1 MKKDA
6 KFITKIVKEVK
17 KNDKDGKK
25 RLSLSANNSDNYA
38 QAPKRK
44 YKKRPPFDVS
54 KMGRPKEFPDDH
66 PCWAVILERV
76 TSGMSLSTAIKSDG
90 MPVWSTVQLRIAN
103 DEAFRSKY
111 DDAIQTRADLLA
123 EQILDLADETMPEWL
138 EGSGASAW
146 VQQKRLQVDARKW
159 VASKLK
165 PRTYGDRLDVSVSDN
180 RISVLGALEQAQ
192 QRVALG
198 MSKEANVLD
207 VEVKK
212 VKETVEVGTPLAERM
227 DARFSE

>member
-6 KFITKIVKEVK
+6 KFITKIVNKVNKAGEG
-17 KNDKDGKK
+17 DKA
-25 RLSLSANNSDNYA
+25 LSANNSAEYA
-38 QAPKRK
+38 HAPKKK
-44 YKKRPPFDVS
+44 YKKRQPFVPAQ
-54 KMGRPKEFPDDH
+54 MGRPKEFPNDSPVWQH
-66 PCWAVILERV
+66 MLNEV
-76 TSGMSLSTAIKSDG
+76 TNGRALSSVLREPG
-90 MPVWSTVQLRIAN
+90 MPVWSTVQLRIST
-103 DEAFRSKY
+103 DDWFRDSY
-111 DDAIQTRADLLA
+111 DKAVQARADRLA
-123 EQILDLADETMPEWL
+123 EEILELADADMPQWL
-138 EGSGASAW
+138 EGPGASAW

-165 PRTYGDRLDVSVSDN
+165 PRTYGERLDVSVSDN

-212 VKETVEVGTPLAERM
+212 VKETVEVGTTVAERM

>member
-1 MKKDA
+1 
-6 KFITKIVKEVK
+6 
-17 KNDKDGKK
+17 
-25 RLSLSANNSDNYA
+25 
-38 QAPKRK
+38 
-44 YKKRPPFDVS
+44 
-54 KMGRPKEFPDDH
+54 
-66 PCWAVILERV
+66 
-76 TSGMSLSTAIKSDG
+76 

-111 DDAIQTRADLLA
+111 DDAIQARADLLA

-207 VEVKK
+207 VDVKQ
-212 VKETVEVGTPLAERM
+212 VKDRVEVSTPLVERM

>member
-6 KFITKIVKEVK
+6 KFITKIVNKAN
-17 KNDKDGKK
+17 KNDKLKDE
-25 RLSLSANNSDNYA
+25 RLSPKENNSDSYA
-38 QAPKRK
+38 PAPKRK
-44 YKKRPPFDVS
+44 YKKREPFVPAQ
-54 KMGRPKEFPDDH
+54 MGRPKEFPDSH
-66 PCWAVILERV
+66 PVWAEILDRV
-76 TSGMSLSTAIKSDG
+76 TSGKSLSSAIKDKG
-90 MPVWSTVQLRIAN
+90 MPVWSTVQLRIAT
-103 DEAFRSKY
+103 DESFRSKY
-111 DDAIQTRADLLA
+111 DDAVQARADRLA
-123 EQILDLADETMPEWL
+123 EEILELADADMPNWL
-138 EGSGASAW
+138 EGPGASAW

-165 PRTYGDRLDVSVSDN
+165 PRTYGERLDVSVSDN

-212 VKETVEVGTPLAERM
+212 VKETVEVSTPLAERM

>member
-1 MKKDA
+1 MMIMVKAAKKDNRESE
-6 KFITKIVKEVK
+6 KKE
-17 KNDKDGKK
+17 DKA
-25 RLSLSANNSDNYA
+25 LSANNSAEYA
-38 QAPKRK
+38 HAPRK
-44 YKKRPPFDVS
+44 YRKQVPFDVS
-54 KMGRPKEFPDDH
+54 KMGRPKEYPADSPVWQYIID
-66 PCWAVILERV
+66 CMGNGRSVSSVLREE
-76 TSGMSLSTAIKSDG
+76 G
-90 MPVWSTVQLRIAN
+90 MPVWRTVQDHLAAN
-103 DEAFRSKY
+103 EVFKAKY
-111 DDAIQTRADLLA
+111 DKAVQDRADRLA
-123 EQILDLADETMPEWL
+123 DEIMDLADAPMPEWL

-207 VEVKK
+207 VEVKTI
-212 VKETVEVGTPLAERM
+212 VKTNEVSTPLAERM
-227 DARFSE
+227 DARFSK